1 MSPCGLSHLISRGP
15 ACYLVRMEHPINR
28 SIDANENDP
37 SLSVTAL
44 IVVLALIFGLYFTA
58 RVAVPWASEQAANA
72 LSMLW

>member
-1 MSPCGLSHLISRGP
+1 
-15 ACYLVRMEHPINR
+15 MEHPINR

-37 SLSVTAL
+37 SRSVTAL
-44 IVVLALIFGLYFTA
+44 IVVLADLRPLLTA